1 AAAPAAA
8 VAPAAVAKPEAA
20 KLYFETG
27 AIALPSDAGTSL
39 AKIVEWAKASPDAKL
54 SISGFHDSTGNPEQN
69 AELAKNR
76 AKIVLDVLTA
86 AGVPADRVTL
96 QKPQQMDGGDGR
108 EARRVEVNPA
118 Q

>member
-1 AAAPAAA
+1 APAPAPGAGPA
-8 VAPAAVAKPEAA
+8 VAGPGAA
-20 KLYFETG
+20 KVFFETG
-27 AIALPSDAGTSL
+27 AVALASDAGAAL
-39 AKIVEWAKASPDAKL
+39 VKIVEWAKATPDAKV

-86 AGVPADRVTL
+86 AGVPGDRVML

-108 EARRVEVNPA
+108 EARRVEVSPA